1 MGDDGEGTDPVPPT
15 EGTGTREA
23 DGTLLSAA
31 ALRQITDAFT
41 AALRSGGPSTLREP
55 PVAPSE
61 GHSSGGKLLA
71 HYYTHARDH
80 TPAPFRSGSFV
91 CSPCQ
96 SLVSGDGSPS
106 QREGTSSTWDIGPG
120 IRTAQGVWARSSQMG
135 CPCGGRELC

>member
-1 MGDDGEGTDPVPPT
+1 MELALCACVAAVTSRPARPRDQEIVQSLRLITVFLPIKSMGDDGEGTDPVPPT

-71 HYYTHARDH
+71 HYSCTRPHPPPCFVR
-80 TPAPFRSGSFV
+80 APSCV
-91 CSPCQ
+91 AH
-96 SLVSGDGSPS
+96 VSH
-106 QREGTSSTWDIGPG
+106 
-120 IRTAQGVWARSSQMG
+120 
-135 CPCGGRELC
+135 